1 MQDVHEGSD
10 ILNQRGIEAEKIRLA
25 RDDGQSVLLWVDQLR
40 KDGDLLAFKSSADAV
55 PKDSGLDEDAFVLA
69 MQTPY
74 QREVFE
80 KYGHA
85 FAGLD
90 ATHNTTHYVNTSL
103 FTIIV
108 RDRWGHGKPDRIH
121 MRAGTDLFLSKAAR

>member
-1 MQDVHEGSD
+1 MV
-10 ILNQRGIEAEKIRLA
+10 
-25 RDDGQSVLLWVDQLR
+25 RDDRQSVLLWVDQLR
-40 KDGDLLAFKSSADAV
+40 KDGNILTFKSSADSM
-55 PKDSGLDEDAFVLA
+55 PKDSGLDEDAFVLV

-90 ATHNTTHYVNTSL
+90 ATHNTTHYTNTSL

-108 RDRWGHGKPDRIH
+108 RDHWGHSKPDGIH
-121 MRAGTDLFLSKAAR
+121 TRVETDLYL

>member
-25 RDDGQSVLLWVDQLR
+25 RDDGQSVLLWVDQLC

-90 ATHNTTHYVNTSL
+90 ADMLAMSIWTKTNTNTTNKDL
-103 FTIIV
+103 IV
-108 RDRWGHGKPDRIH
+108 QSSR
-121 MRAGTDLFLSKAAR
+121 